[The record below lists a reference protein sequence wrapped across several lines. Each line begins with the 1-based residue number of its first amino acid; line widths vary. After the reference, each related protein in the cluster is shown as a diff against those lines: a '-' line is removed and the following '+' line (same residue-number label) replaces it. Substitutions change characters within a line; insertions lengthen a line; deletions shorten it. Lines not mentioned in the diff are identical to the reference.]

1 MNIIELM
8 KIITQIAYQQYALV
22 NNAIYPRFY
31 NTTRDCFRPDLINER
46 ALQNLKTSLEDI
58 NLDLRFGTL

>member
-1 MNIIELM
+1 MP
-8 KIITQIAYQQYALV
+8 YQQYALV
-22 NNAIYPRFY
+22 NNAIYLRFSS
-31 NTTRDCFRPDLINER
+31 TILDCFRPDLINER